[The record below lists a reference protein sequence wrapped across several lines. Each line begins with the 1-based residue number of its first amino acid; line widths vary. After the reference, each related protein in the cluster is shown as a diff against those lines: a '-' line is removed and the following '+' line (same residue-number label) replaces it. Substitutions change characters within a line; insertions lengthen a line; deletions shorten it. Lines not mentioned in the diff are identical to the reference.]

1 MAYWNGTMAEEGL
14 SFYSQII
21 LNVKSGG
28 FPIMQTDAI
37 STKRNHK
44 GSKRRLRLLMILML
58 CFMSWAGVTIFSQFG
73 KLHAKSLSV
82 KELQTQLENVKKN
95 NTDTK
100 REITRLNDKEY
111 IEQKIRQDLHYT
123 KPGETIF
130 FAPKTNP

>member
-1 MAYWNGTMAEEGL
+1 MAEEDL
-14 SFYSQII
+14 SFYPQVI

-28 FPIMQTDAI
+28 FPIMQTDAT
-37 STKRNHK
+37 STERSHK

-82 KELQTQLENVKKN
+82 KELHTQLADAKKAN
-95 NTDTK
+95 ADTK

-111 IEQKIRQDLHYT
+111 IEQKIRHDLHYT